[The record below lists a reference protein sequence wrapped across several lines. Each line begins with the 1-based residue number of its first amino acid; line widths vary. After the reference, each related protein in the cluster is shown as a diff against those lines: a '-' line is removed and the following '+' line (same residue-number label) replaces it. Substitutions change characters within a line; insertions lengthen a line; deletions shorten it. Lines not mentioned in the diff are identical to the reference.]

1 VIMMSYPRKS
11 ISHIGG
17 PIQGYMRGSASQQV
31 PYPENATPMLPF
43 VTISRQVGAGGLTVG
58 RQLAVRL
65 NNEAPENARHW
76 SVYDKELTNKIA
88 ADRHIARE
96 MVDALEHSNRNWV
109 EEFFRGM
116 TNKLGPNELGVFRSL
131 VSTVRA
137 LAQGGM
143 VILVGHG
150 SFLITQEMPRGLHV
164 RIVAPLEHRIA
175 TIMKQRQESRARAMD
190 RIRWLDEEREIFL
203 RQHWPEHP
211 LAPERFTITFNAAS
225 LTESQMVTCLADLI
239 KTIPPAAIM

>member
-1 VIMMSYPRKS
+1 MSHSRKS
-11 ISHIGG
+11 VGQMGG
-17 PIQGYMRGSASQQV
+17 PIQGYMRGSAKQHV
-31 PYPENATPMLPF
+31 PNIQNDTSVQPF

-65 NNEAPENARHW
+65 NAEVPDNVRSW

-116 TNKLGPNELGVFRSL
+116 TNKLGPSELGVFRSL
-131 VSTVRA
+131 VLTVRA

-143 VILVGHG
+143 VILVGRG
-150 SFLITQEMPRGLHV
+150 SFLITQDMPGGLHV

-175 TIMKQRQESRARAMD
+175 TIMKQRNESRAQVMD
-190 RIRWLDEEREIFL
+190 RIRWMDEEREIFL
-203 RQHWPEHP
+203 RQHWPEQP

-225 LTESQMVTCLADLI
+225 LTELQMVTCLIDLI
-239 KTIPPAAIM
+239 ESMPQSAII